1 TAIEEELASLPG
13 YTTAS
18 RAELLA
24 ITYRQLAINHA
35 ENQRYKDAS
44 RCRYQAMELGRQD
57 MDPIW
62 QEWYD
67 FAPWRLDWWYWATSG
82 YGERVIRATI
92 FLVAIW
98 IVFALLYTQVGF
110 GRPIVDPQG
119 QTDVGG
125 EPLRGR
131 AFVYSFEVMSL
142 QKPEPRPLT
151 TVAHILVGLET
162 ILGPAQAALLVLA
175 IRLKFMR

>member
-1 TAIEEELASLPG
+1 RVTFQDVSLWPAWFLGIDTRKLAFNNVTWVYRDIEEELASLTG

-44 RCRYQAMELGRQD
+44 RCRYQAMELGRKEMAQ
-57 MDPIW
+57 IGKG
-62 QEWYD
+62 WY
-67 FAPWRLDWWYWATSG
+67 ALGPGRLDWWYWATSG

-131 AFVYSFEVMSL
+131 A
-142 QKPEPRPLT
+142 
-151 TVAHILVGLET
+151 
-162 ILGPAQAALLVLA
+162 
-175 IRLKFMR
+175 